1 MNTLYIGNNHQ
12 SLLLFFLWVRSEF
25 ASLDSHDLIVS
36 QTSSEVKYIG
46 ATFGLKLFLSIIP
59 VSLYIEAWNG
69 LLQEVILLKYQK

>member
-12 SLLLFFLWVRSEF
+12 SLLLFFLWVRSKF
-25 ASLDSHDLIVS
+25 ASLDSHDLIFS

-46 ATFGLKLFLSIIP
+46 ATFGLKFFLSIIP